1 MIFKFTK
8 YRKSYAAVILASYL
22 LLVSI
27 SILHYHN
34 IDIQTGNYNVTTN
47 SQSSSRDAF
56 DTLDDI
62 THECTIQHFTNTIIN
77 YNFITVFDVIKE
89 TSEQNISFTGKLIL
103 PQSPSYNSNQ
113 LRAPPL
119 FS

>member
-1 MIFKFTK
+1 MNFNFNK
-8 YRKSYAAVILASYL
+8 YRKVYAIGALAAYL

-27 SILHYHN
+27 SILHYHHIN
-34 IDIQTGNYNVTTN
+34 IQLGKYEISSECQGNF
-47 SQSSSRDAF
+47 SDPF
-56 DTLDDI
+56 DKLVDL

-89 TSEQNISFTGKLIL
+89 SGEQNITIKEVLRL
-103 PQSPSYNSNQ
+103 PQAPLDNSNP